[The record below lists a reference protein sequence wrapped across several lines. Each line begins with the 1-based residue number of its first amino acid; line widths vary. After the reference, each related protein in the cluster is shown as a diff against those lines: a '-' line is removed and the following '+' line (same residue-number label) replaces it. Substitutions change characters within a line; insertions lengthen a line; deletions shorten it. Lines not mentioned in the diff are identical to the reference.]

1 MWAVS
6 KAFAHSFPPGAYGAP
21 PRFKLECV
29 PMVTPKEK
37 GGPEPWGSTLDGIAV
52 CNCPHGGEA
61 MHK

>member
-6 KAFAHSFPPGAYGAP
+6 LAVANSMPPDAYGAP

-29 PMVTPKEK
+29 PMVTPREK
-37 GGPEPWGSTLDGIAV
+37 GGPEPWGSTLDGEAV
-52 CNCPHGGEA
+52 CNCPYGGEA